1 MKKKAFTLI
10 EIIAVL
16 AIIGIIIAG
25 SAVGLNRSWHNS
37 RIDTCES
44 DLREMTTAFRNYLI
58 DNGNIELEPDEEYET
73 KITETVNTLNK
84 EYMPYE
90 IEIESIGTDKK
101 SVCIKTK
108 IKEDPWNN
116 KYEIRVY
123 TSPETS
129 LSGLAVISSC
139 GPDGKSNSDKYK
151 DEDFGDDIIAV
162 IEPKV

>member
-1 MKKKAFTLI
+1 MKKCFTLI

-16 AIIGIIIAG
+16 SVIGIIITG
-25 SAVGLNRSWHNS
+25 TAVSLKRSWQNT

-44 DLREMTTAFRNYLI
+44 DLREMTAGFRNYLI
-58 DNGNIELEPDEEYET
+58 DRGNIVLEPDEDYESNLNKT
-73 KITETVNTLNK
+73 IELLNK

-90 IEIESIGTDKK
+90 IKIESISTDKK
-101 SVCIKTK
+101 SACLKTK

-116 KYEIRVY
+116 KYEIQIY
-123 TSPETS
+123 TSPENTN
-129 LSGLAVISSC
+129 LKGLAVIISC
-139 GPDGKSNSDKYK
+139 GPDGKSNSEKYK